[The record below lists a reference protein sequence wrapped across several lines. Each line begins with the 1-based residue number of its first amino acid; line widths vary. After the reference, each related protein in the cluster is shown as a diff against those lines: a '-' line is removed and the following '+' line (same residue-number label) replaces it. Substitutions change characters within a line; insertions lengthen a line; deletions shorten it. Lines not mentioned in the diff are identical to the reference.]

1 MIHTKYLDAT
11 LIQQIYLDA
20 MKHHPIKYFVWE
32 DFIDPEIYAQIEHE
46 IRSQKYENID
56 IHHDEHRNNK
66 TVLLEGEYLQK
77 LFDFFQSSHL
87 EKYLSL
93 YLRQDI
99 KQEFYVDMDHISEI
113 L

>member
-56 IHHDEHRNNK
+56 IHHDEHRN
-66 TVLLEGEYLQK
+66 TIAYTTIS
-77 LFDFFQSSHL
+77 DFFTQPHTEHCSCS
-87 EKYLSL
+87 
-93 YLRQDI
+93 
-99 KQEFYVDMDHISEI
+99 
-113 L
+113 